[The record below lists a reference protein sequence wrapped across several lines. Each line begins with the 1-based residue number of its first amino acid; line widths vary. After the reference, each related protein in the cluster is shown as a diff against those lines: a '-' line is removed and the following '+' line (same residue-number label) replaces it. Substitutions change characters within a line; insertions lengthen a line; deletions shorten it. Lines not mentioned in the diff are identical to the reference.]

1 MVGARA
7 ATGYGEH
14 VAGELASEAA
24 GGDVVV
30 YSGGAYGIDAAAHR
44 AVLAAGGTTVAVM
57 AGGIERP
64 YPAGHA
70 DLLSRVA
77 ATGAVVAEVAC
88 GTAPTRHRFLARNR
102 LIAALS
108 DATVVVE
115 AGWRSG
121 ALNTAHHAQALGRP
135 VGVVPGP
142 VTSAASAGC
151 HRLLREGE
159 TVCVTG
165 FGDVRE
171 LLGFPSRPD
180 VGPASPSGAA
190 PERHTHDQGHTD
202 GEWRT
207 DDRTRIL
214 DALSVRAGRSVED
227 VARRAGFAP
236 DEAAAI
242 LGILEL
248 EGRAARRPTGWT
260 RPARPAADGRGLW

>member
-1 MVGARA
+1 M
-7 ATGYGEH
+7 
-14 VAGELASEAA
+14 
-24 GGDVVV
+24 
-30 YSGGAYGIDAAAHR
+30 
-44 AVLAAGGTTVAVM
+44 
-57 AGGIERP
+57 
-64 YPAGHA
+64 
-70 DLLSRVA
+70 
-77 ATGAVVAEVAC
+77 
-88 GTAPTRHRFLARNR
+88 
-102 LIAALS
+102 
-108 DATVVVE
+108 
-115 AGWRSG
+115 
-121 ALNTAHHAQALGRP
+121 
-135 VGVVPGP
+135 
-142 VTSAASAGC
+142 
-151 HRLLREGE
+151 
-159 TVCVTG
+159 
-165 FGDVRE
+165 RE

-202 GEWRT
+202 GERRT